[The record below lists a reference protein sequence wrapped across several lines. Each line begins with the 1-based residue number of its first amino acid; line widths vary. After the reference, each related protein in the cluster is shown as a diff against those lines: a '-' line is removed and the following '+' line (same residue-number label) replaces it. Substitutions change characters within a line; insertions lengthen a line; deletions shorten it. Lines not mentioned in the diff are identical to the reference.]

1 MSQTAVSVAVAPRH
15 KRIAVVL
22 GTVVATAAASALAL
36 NAFRSNLVFF
46 YSPSQVAAKE
56 APAGRA
62 FRLGGLVERG
72 SVQRDGLAIR
82 FVVSDTV
89 RKVPVR
95 YDGALPGLFREGRG
109 VIAQGRVGRDG
120 VFEARELLARHDENY
135 TAPRAGD
142 ALARARAGQWLVEVS
157 R

>member
-1 MSQTAVSVAVAPRH
+1 MSQAALTAAIAPRY
-15 KRIAVVL
+15 KRIAIVL
-22 GTVVATAAASALAL
+22 GAIVAAAAAAALAL
-36 NAFRSNLVFF
+36 NAFRSNLMFF
-46 YSPSQVAAKE
+46 YSPSQVTAKE

-72 SVQRDGLAIR
+72 SMKRDGLAIR

-95 YDGALPGLFREGRG
+95 YDGALPDLFREGRG
-109 VIAQGRVGRDG
+109 VIVQGRLGRDG
-120 VFEARELLARHDENY
+120 VFEAREVLARHGENY
-135 TAPRAGD
+135 SAPRAGD
-142 ALARARAGQWLVEVS
+142 ALAQARAGQWLVEVS